1 MLAPIDAKAIV
12 EAGDDKIVLR
22 LNFRT
27 IALAAAE
34 DIDLFDPQSLN
45 RLTTM
50 TTAKLARCLATPDQ
64 PDFTDE
70 NGLSLTVQHGAV
82 FTKALFD
89 LLKSATGKA
98 GDENPPKA
106 GKGKPTA

>member
-27 IALAAAE
+27 IALAAGE
-34 DIDLFDPQSLN
+34 GIDLFDAASLN
-45 RLTTM
+45 NLTTF

-70 NGLSLTVQHGAV
+70 DGLALSLGHAKD
-82 FTKALFD
+82 FTTALFE
-89 LLKSATGKA
+89 LMTAAAGKA

>member
-1 MLAPIDAKAIV
+1 MLAPIDAVAKV
-12 EAGDDKIVLR
+12 EEAGVTLR

-34 DIDLFDPQSLN
+34 NIDLFDQVSLN
-45 RLTTM
+45 NLTTF

-70 NGLSLTVQHGAV
+70 DGLALTLGHAKA
-82 FTKALFD
+82 FTAALFE
-89 LLKSATGKA
+89 LMSKAVGKA

-106 GKGKPTA
+106 GEGKQTA

>member
-1 MLAPIDAKAIV
+1 MLAPIDATATV
-12 EAGDDKIVLR
+12 EAGDDKIILR

-34 DIDLFDPQSLN
+34 DIDLFDPDSLN

-50 TTAKLARCLATPDQ
+50 TTATLARCLATPDQ
-64 PDFTDE
+64 PNFTDE
-70 NGLSLTVQHGAV
+70 NGLTLTVQHGAKL
-82 FTKALFD
+82 TKAVFD
-89 LLKSATGKA
+89 LIKTAAGKA